1 MGGRMQRRFITD
13 KGFTSIEVVIAAA
26 LLSIVLIGVA
36 GIYIAGIR
44 NIGSGGNRSTAAFYL
59 HQKLEEL
66 RNSPVF
72 PPAGVPV
79 APAAPA
85 SDAPI
90 TGLTRTWVV
99 SSFTG
104 AAPTR
109 LARITVTVSWTD
121 ATGTGGPKSSQAVT
135 YLPEP

>member
-1 MGGRMQRRFITD
+1 MQRRFITD
-13 KGFTSIEVVIAAA
+13 KGFTSIEVVVAAA
-26 LLSIVLIGVA
+26 LLAIVLIGVA

-66 RNSPVF
+66 RNSTVF
-72 PPAGVPV
+72 PPAPV

-85 SDAPI
+85 SDAPLQ
-90 TGLTRTWVV
+90 GLTRTWVV

-104 AAPTR
+104 ATPSR
-109 LARITVTVSWTD
+109 LARVTVTVSWTD